1 VSKVIIFNG
10 CFDDRLA
17 FANRL
22 MSRIRSAH
30 RLVENWNGVDVVE
43 ADTVVLTDLQP
54 PFQVPLDCLLVSVGP
69 LIGELK

>member
-1 VSKVIIFNG
+1 
-10 CFDDRLA
+10 
-17 FANRL
+17 
-22 MSRIRSAH
+22 
-30 RLVENWNGVDVVE
+30 LVESWNGVDVVE